1 MLSLGMEAFRGR
13 CRGLIR
19 VFVVG
24 FGVYALLFEVIR
36 FRFRSFRVLGFG
48 FRASRV
54 PRCRCRGLEFRI
66 WGLPFSSLG
75 FRV

>member
-36 FRFRSFRVLGFG
+36 FRFRSFGCWALGSGLQG
-48 FRASRV
+48 FLADDV
-54 PRCRCRGLEFRI
+54 EV
-66 WGLPFSSLG
+66 WSSGSGVCPLA
-75 FRV
+75 V